1 MFNVLLDAMNKT
13 LPQIEKPE
21 HVSSMDSEDIMNSE
35 LTGVGFKDVVIE
47 KKTFTVAFDTI
58 ETMFDGFVKGAPPF
72 ASLKQSMESDQW
84 VDVRKEVL
92 QHTEDTLGL
101 FDKPNVSMTSF
112 YVSGEKPHD
121 NF

>member
-13 LPQIEKPE
+13 LPHIEKPE

-47 KKTFTVAFDTI
+47 KKTFNVAFDTI

-72 ASLKQSMESDQW
+72 ASIKQSMEAAQW
-84 VDVRKEVL
+84 VDVRQKVL
-92 QHTEDTLGL
+92 SYIEDTLGL
-101 FDKPNVSMTSF
+101 FNEPNVSMTSF
-112 YVSGEKPHD
+112 YVSGEKPQD